1 MELLMPSA
9 GPSTAHEQKIFPS
22 EGVSVHL
29 NSISSSMTH
38 SHPFQPSHMTGRNSS
53 SFLLSLDD
61 LLADACDIA
70 SRQPVKLATEINVS
84 GFTPIRAQRTAD
96 SYVDYA
102 PPFKKAKANPSLVA
116 PNPNAHSISAADGSL
131 NKFFFENAEKISSSS
146 PSNRG
151 SHATDAGAAE
161 SSRRPVPAASSNG
174 TTSPA
179 RVPSNSL
186 TMTASAKKNESSVR
200 PVQSKKRAR
209 VLSSDEVYVAKDETD
224 ASVARYL
231 ASGRWNDL
239 VLPSGPA
246 ARSFALTEAASTLG
260 LGGSKN
266 DNQSASRVVQS
277 VESFSPSSHGDM
289 ELNSSCRNSLASVAN
304 TGGPEATNEMRAS
317 DPVPSQKMHYS
328 NPGCSSNC
336 IAAALSG
343 VLA

>member
-1 MELLMPSA
+1 M
-9 GPSTAHEQKIFPS
+9 
-22 EGVSVHL
+22 
-29 NSISSSMTH
+29 
-38 SHPFQPSHMTGRNSS
+38 
-53 SFLLSLDD
+53 
-61 LLADACDIA
+61 
-70 SRQPVKLATEINVS
+70 
-84 GFTPIRAQRTAD
+84 
-96 SYVDYA
+96 
-102 PPFKKAKANPSLVA
+102 
-116 PNPNAHSISAADGSL
+116 
-131 NKFFFENAEKISSSS
+131 
-146 PSNRG
+146 
-151 SHATDAGAAE
+151 
-161 SSRRPVPAASSNG
+161 
-174 TTSPA
+174 
-179 RVPSNSL
+179 
-186 TMTASAKKNESSVR
+186 R